1 MGRKKKPKA
10 EDAAAAPAA
19 PSNNPVATFDTSMGS
34 FRAEIFADRVPRT
47 ASNFIDLAQSGF
59 YDGLHF
65 HRVIPGF
72 MNQFGCPHSRDP
84 RSQRAGTGGPADG
97 TSFLNLGTGQ
107 MERRF
112 NGGNILDENIDRTS
126 NSAGTLSMANTGD
139 PNTNGSQLFLNV
151 ADNSN
156 LDWFSAGESRHPVFG
171 QLVDKKSFNLCVKI
185 SRAQTRDE
193 NPVRPIQVQS
203 VTVDLRGFGAEAGA
217 GAGAGAGVG
226 AGAGAGRR

>member
-1 MGRKKKPKA
+1 
-10 EDAAAAPAA
+10 
-19 PSNNPVATFDTSMGS
+19 
-34 FRAEIFADRVPRT
+34 
-47 ASNFIDLAQSGF
+47 
-59 YDGLHF
+59 
-65 HRVIPGF
+65 
-72 MNQFGCPHSRDP
+72 
-84 RSQRAGTGGPADG
+84 
-97 TSFLNLGTGQ
+97 

-171 QLVDKKSFNLCVKI
+171 QLVDKKSFDLCVKV
-185 SRAQTRDE
+185 SRVQTRDE

-217 GAGAGAGVG
+217 GAGAGVG
-226 AGAGAGRR
+226 AGAGARAEAGTGAGAAAGAGGTAGGTAGAGREYFYLDKSQQEQGPFSLAEMRAWWSGGHLPAQQQVRRDGETTGFRPLESHSAIVQTAPAAATAAGVGRGGGGAAARGSDRYAPY